1 MTFKDTMAD
10 NVKALQIWHTEHH
23 HASSWGTCPHAPCN
37 VTTPTF
43 RANWDQP

>member
-1 MTFKDTMAD
+1 MSFKDTPAD
-10 NVKALQIWHTEHH
+10 NIAALRIWHTEHH